1 MRKLL
6 SLLFICQ
13 ALIFI
18 QCGDELTLSDSSN
31 IPENITTEKNAEIL
45 HDLQLNKGGGNR
57 AECCN
62 NNFPAWDHG
71 NPGGYRSSSLY
82 WCSLEEPE
90 EFMTKEDCGKIWSEY
105 AHVEGED
112 LNYQAC
118 GGYIPDSPATP
129 AWIDGSI
136 VGDNPHLEWGF
147 IYSHKYIVQR
157 KIGNN
162 SWSTIDTVDNCIVDE
177 NNCQDSF
184 YTDTSIDLDTISVN
198 YYYRVKAI
206 IYTSTSEASET
217 VTFTAPLSVN
227 ISGPTS
233 LTTIQLG
240 TFTADVMGGLP
251 DYSYEWWKYQDCD
264 LRGTGGLRAPPCGS
278 WKKLA
283 ETSNTLVTGGNVPGF
298 NLKVNVTDQENETDV
313 DFHYVRVRIP

>member
-45 HDLQLNKGGGNR
+45 HDLQLNKEGNR
-57 AECCN
+57 AICCN
-62 NNFPAWDHG
+62 SNLPAFHSNDPE
-71 NPGGYRSSSLY
+71 NDECSTIK
-82 WCSLEEPE
+82 WCEESPDVYI
-90 EFMTKEDCGKIWSEY
+90 TCIDCALLWSEY
-105 AHVEGED
+105 AHLEGED
-112 LNYQAC
+112 LDYQAC
-118 GGYIPDSPATP
+118 EGSIPECPSSP
-129 AWIDGSI
+129 AWIDASI
-136 VGDNPHLEWGF
+136 VGDHPHLEWGF
-147 IYSHKYIVQR
+147 VYSHKYVVQR
-157 KIGNN
+157 KIGN
-162 SWSTIDTVDNCIVDE
+162 SFWSTIDTVDNCIVDE

-206 IYTSTSEASET
+206 IYNLASLASET
-217 VTFTAPLSVN
+217 VTFYAPLSVN

-251 DYSYEWWKYQDCD
+251 DYTYEWWKYQDCD

-283 ETSNTLVTGGNVPGF
+283 ETSNTLLTGGNVPGF